1 MKKIYK
7 SIKLIALLVACL
19 AIPSLAGAQVVKN
32 MYFNVDWQINSP
44 FSQDF
49 SDKTSGWGA
58 HAEAGYYVI
67 PNFSVGAFISYHTNN
82 KYIDRQTLPVSSTS
96 AITSDQQHS
105 IFQLPFGAA

>member
-49 SDKTSGWGA
+49 SDKTSGW
-58 HAEAGYYVI
+58 
-67 PNFSVGAFISYHTNN
+67 
-82 KYIDRQTLPVSSTS
+82 
-96 AITSDQQHS
+96 
-105 IFQLPFGAA
+105 